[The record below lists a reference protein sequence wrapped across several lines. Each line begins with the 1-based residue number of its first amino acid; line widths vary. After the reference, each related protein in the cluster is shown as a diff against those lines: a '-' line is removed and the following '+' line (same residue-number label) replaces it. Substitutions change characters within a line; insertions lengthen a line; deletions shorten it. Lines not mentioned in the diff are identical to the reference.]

1 MKYILIAYSFI
12 ITFLFIAVWI
22 QNNNMFKE
30 ILNERQHSQD
40 LRKTILSYLTK
51 K

>member
-1 MKYILIAYSFI
+1 MKYILIVYSFI
-12 ITFLFIAVWI
+12 ITVLFIAVWI

-30 ILNERQHSQD
+30 ILSERQHSQD

>member
-1 MKYILIAYSFI
+1 MEYILIVYSGI
-12 ITFLFIAVWI
+12 LTILFVAILV
-22 QNNNMFKE
+22 QNNNLLKE
-30 ILNERQHSQD
+30 ILNEREHSQD

>member
-1 MKYILIAYSFI
+1 MEYILTAYSFI
-12 ITFLFIAVWI
+12 ITILFIAVWI
-22 QNNNMFKE
+22 QNNNMLKE

>member
-1 MKYILIAYSFI
+1 MKYILITYSFV
-12 ITFLFIAVWI
+12 ITILFIAVWI

>member
-1 MKYILIAYSFI
+1 MKYILIAYSFV
-12 ITFLFIAVWI
+12 ITVLFIAVWI